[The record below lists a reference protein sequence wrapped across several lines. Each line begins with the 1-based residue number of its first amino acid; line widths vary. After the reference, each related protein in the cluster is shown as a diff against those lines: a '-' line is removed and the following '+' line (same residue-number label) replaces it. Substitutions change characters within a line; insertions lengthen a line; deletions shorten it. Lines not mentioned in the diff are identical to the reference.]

1 MGVSRRL
8 SKCAVVEGVQPV
20 PAPCSVR
27 QGLWMLLVRV
37 VKIWSP
43 EGGSQLGKGVQVKD
57 EERRLCYQCSAGLS
71 ERCVWHCHLQAWP
84 VFSCVFFQPITQGP
98 DFIRVYVTAPA

>member
-43 EGGSQLGKGVQVKD
+43 EGGSQLGKGVHVKD

-71 ERCVWHCHLQAWP
+71 ERFGTVIYKHGLCFP
-84 VFSCVFFQPITQGP
+84 VCFSNP
-98 DFIRVYVTAPA
+98 